1 MFEMKNTIDVNSTLT
16 MPELKI
22 NILEGA
28 ATETIQN
35 EGHKEITLKKNE
47 QNISNLLTP
56 SNRLIHVI

>member
-1 MFEMKNTIDVNSTLT
+1 MKNTIDVNSTLT